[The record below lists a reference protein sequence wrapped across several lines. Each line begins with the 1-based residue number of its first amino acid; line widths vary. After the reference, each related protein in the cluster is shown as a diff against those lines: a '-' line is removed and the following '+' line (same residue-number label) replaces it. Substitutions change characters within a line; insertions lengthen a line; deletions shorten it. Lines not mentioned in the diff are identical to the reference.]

1 MLTNSD
7 RQRVRRS
14 GDLKGYRYLIMLTLH
29 TIRELR
35 AELGQARRA
44 GRRIGLVPTMGALH
58 EGHRSLIRAARG
70 QCEVVV
76 VSIFVNPTQFG
87 PAEDFERYPRPL
99 EKDLDACRAEG
110 ADVAFCPSVEE
121 VYPAGEVTRVA
132 VSRLT
137 EVLCGPCRPGHF
149 EGVTTVVTKL
159 INMVQP
165 DVMYLGQK
173 DAQQAVVLGRMVRDL
188 RLPVDVVVCPTVRE
202 PDGLALSSRNAYLD
216 AAQRRQATSLYA
228 ALTAARER
236 IERGERD
243 SAVLVEGMRRRI
255 EGAGPCVIEYIS
267 IVDAED
273 LSARSRLS
281 GRCLMALA
289 VRIGATRLID
299 NVLLDVPECAR

>member
-1 MLTNSD
+1 
-7 RQRVRRS
+7 
-14 GDLKGYRYLIMLTLH
+14 MLTLH
-29 TIRELR
+29 TIAELR

-58 EGHRSLIRAARG
+58 AGHRSLIRAARG

-110 ADVAFCPSVEE
+110 VDVAFCPSVEE
-121 VYPAGEVTRVA
+121 VYPAGEVTRVT

-149 EGVTTVVTKL
+149 EGVTTVVAKL

-299 NVLLDVPECAR
+299 NVVLDVPECAR